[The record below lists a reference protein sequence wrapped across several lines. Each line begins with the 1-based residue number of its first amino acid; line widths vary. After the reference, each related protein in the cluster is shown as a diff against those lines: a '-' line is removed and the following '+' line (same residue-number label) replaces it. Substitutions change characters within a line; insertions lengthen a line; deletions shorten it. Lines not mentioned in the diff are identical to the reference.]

1 MNKNFMKSSVK
12 ALAVALSAAAILSS
26 CSKDQFTEKD
36 ALNLELQRLRA
47 QRTIDS
53 IKTAQDRLDRN
64 ALLRY
69 QRALDSL
76 DRENAGGRVFYTV
89 NVVSATASAVS
100 NGRVEEAEG
109 VTGASVTTSQ
119 YGQTRT
125 VQTTNGIATFEL
137 RSGEATV
144 AITAPNHTSA
154 DYTVNLTGP
163 FSGGQIGSQVGGN
176 TVVAAPKNGT
186 TVYVGNVIPLFEI
199 STDGAKMARIRGRAF
214 IETDLTNDVE
224 ELANTQ
230 NAAIQAAG
238 TVDNIFVTA
247 GINTQGAFFNRYLAK
262 QGAFGT
268 AGANLGGTST
278 TAGLGAITKIFY
290 GPATPATGSG
300 AAGAP
305 VTRVAVGATGDYTL
319 LVPATVSGL
328 PINMKSDE
336 IVANRIYFRS
346 GGLLT
351 TQRHLYGP
359 NVTADAVPVN
369 ASVPT
374 VSFQAFTTPAV
385 VTVSY
390 QPQVTS
396 SSFTTGNYAGGSGF
410 YAVTP
415 SVTVA
420 GTNGTGL
427 TAGNAVNTP
436 GGSNTENAAFVN
448 TSLTQFANTPA
459 SVTAVGLAVSG
470 VEISAG
476 GTGYTAV
483 SGAAN
488 DGVATFSRV
497 DVVGIGSGFR
507 VAGATGSQISNF
519 IQVTDGGFGFRYPDP
534 GSFQVANI
542 GTGNPLEGFTNATVT
557 AGFTGALPVVSFG
570 SILPPATSPVAL
582 VIPEPTIGT
591 ITAITVTNPG
601 SGLTTIPQP
610 VFTYGTAGSIPAVD
624 AANNPLFAKNGS
636 GGIQFNSAVYTF
648 PAAFGTAGTD
658 YVFGPTSL
666 ELTPITAAAASA
678 QQSTLGNGYVFVP
691 VAVAASTGPGTY
703 PSITPASFTVSVRTS
718 SAPATPNI
726 AAGTITR
733 IDITNGGIY
742 SGITGY
748 GATGTAGDPIA
759 FPLTGVGG
767 NINGINLQLV
777 VATVPPGSSRTT
789 NSLAALSFSGGS
801 GLALDNYVIST
812 PTPLVTRGG
821 IAGATPTNI
830 FLAASASGYP
840 GATGTLITST
850 LADPNTPISTALAS
864 NLLGGSPW
872 IVVFN
877 PPASGSQAWGI
888 PFIGNVNGQPTISG
902 VRIISAGAGY
912 PATTDAIPMTLMPNP
927 FRNTNANSTVG
938 SPAIALTDFGPVA
951 GTNWF
956 NADFSVQAGR
966 DLRNALANSSS
977 IGFELPAQSAFLQFT
992 VTNGGSGYAQTPSV
1006 AIADGGLTFGEIDLL
1021 LDGLVNSST
1030 LVGPVSMSN
1039 GSVTRVGNTFTGAQ
1053 PNQGRITLPATP
1065 QFVSAPAVFVS
1076 DALSTSLTN
1085 AFAAGLGSGAPADGT
1100 RISIGA
1106 NGAVTGISLGANF
1119 VNGTSAESA
1128 GWNAVSYHQPPLV
1141 TISAPATGTQATAV
1155 IDPAPVGIRVET
1167 GSGNLGK
1174 IQAIRITNGGSGYG
1188 RGNLYQRFFTSG
1200 PTGQDYVIVGSNGS
1214 GTATQTGAN
1223 APGSAFDVV
1232 TGVTYVRDIH
1242 YGTGRLL
1249 D

>member
-100 NGRVEEAEG
+100 NGRIEEAEG

-119 YGQTRT
+119 YGQART

-163 FSGGQIGSQVGGN
+163 FSGGQIGSLESGN

-238 TVDNIFVTA
+238 TVDNIFVSA

-268 AGANLGGTST
+268 AGANLGGTSS
-278 TAGLGAITKIFY
+278 TAGLGHISKIFY

-305 VTRVAVGATGDYTL
+305 VTRVAVGANGDYTL

-336 IVANRIYFRS
+336 IVANRTYFRD
-346 GGLLT
+346 GGIQT
-351 TQRHLYGP
+351 VQRFLYGP

-369 ASVPT
+369 SGLPT
-374 VSFQAFTTPAV
+374 VTFQAFTTPAT

-390 QPQVTS
+390 QPQVTA
-396 SSFTTGNYAGGSGF
+396 SSFNTGNYPGGSGF

-415 SVTVA
+415 SVAVS

-436 GGSNTENAAFVN
+436 AGSNTENGAFVN
-448 TSLTQFANTPA
+448 TSLTQFANSPA
-459 SVTAVGLAVSG
+459 STVAVGLAVSG

-483 SGAAN
+483 SGANN
-488 DGVATFSRV
+488 DGVASFSRV
-497 DVVGIGSGFR
+497 DVVGIGNGFR

-519 IQVTDGGFGFRYPDP
+519 IQVTDGGFGFAYPDP
-534 GSFQVANI
+534 ASFQVGNI
-542 GTGNPLEGFTNATVT
+542 GTGNPLGGFTNSTAT

-582 VIPEPTIGT
+582 VIPEPNVGT
-591 ITAITVTNPG
+591 ITAITVVNPG
-601 SGLTTIPQP
+601 SGLTSIPQP
-610 VFTYGTAGSIPAVD
+610 VFTYGTAGSLPAVD
-624 AANNPLFAKNGS
+624 AGSNALFAKNGS
-636 GGIQFNSAVYTF
+636 GGIQFSAAYIL
-648 PAAFGTAGTD
+648 PAAWGTAGTD
-658 YVFGPTSL
+658 YTFGPTVL
-666 ELTPITAAAASA
+666 ELTPTNPAAASA

-691 VAVAASTGPGTY
+691 TAVAASTGPGTY

-718 SAPATPNI
+718 SAPATADVP
-726 AAGTITR
+726 AGSITR

-748 GATGTAGDPIA
+748 GANGTPGDPIT

-777 VATVPPGSSRTT
+777 VATVPPGSTRTT
-789 NSLAALSFSGGS
+789 NSLAALAFSGGS

-812 PTPLVTRGG
+812 PTPQVTRGG

-830 FLAASASGYP
+830 FFAASASGYP
-840 GATGTLITST
+840 GATGTLITSS
-850 LADPNTPISTALAS
+850 LNHPNTPISTTLAS

-877 PPASGSQAWGI
+877 PPANGSQAWGI
-888 PFIGNVNGQPTISG
+888 PFIGTVNGQPTISG

-938 SPAIALTDFGPVA
+938 SPAIALADFGPVA

-956 NADFSVQAGR
+956 NADFSVQVGK

-977 IGFELPAQSAFLQFT
+977 IGFELPSQSAFLQFT
-992 VTNGGSGYAQTPSV
+992 VTNGGSGYAQAPSV
-1006 AIADGGLTFGEIDLL
+1006 AIADGGLTFNEIAGLL
-1021 LDGLVNSST
+1021 GTPNST
-1030 LVGPVSMSN
+1030 VVGPVTMSN
-1039 GSVTRVGNTFTGAQ
+1039 GSVSRVGNNFTGAQ
-1053 PNQGRITLPATP
+1053 PNQGRVTLPATP
-1065 QFVSAPAVFVS
+1065 QFLSAPAVFVS

-1085 AFAAGLGSGAPADGT
+1085 AFAAGLGSANAVDGT
-1100 RISIGA
+1100 RISIGN
-1106 NGAVTGISLGANF
+1106 NGAITGISLGANF

-1167 GSGNLGK
+1167 GADNLGK

-1200 PTGQDYVIVGSNGS
+1200 PSGQDYVIVGSNGS

-1223 APGSAFDVV
+1223 SAGSAFDVV

-1242 YGTGRLL
+1242 YGTGRML

>member
-26 CSKDQFTEKD
+26 CSKDQFTERD

-163 FSGGQIGSQVGGN
+163 FSGGQTSLVGSGN
-176 TVVAAPKNGT
+176 TVVQAPKNGT

-238 TVDNIFVTA
+238 AVDNIFVTA
-247 GINTQGAFFNRYLAK
+247 GINTQGTFFNRYLAK

-336 IVANRIYFRS
+336 IVANRTYFRA

-390 QPQVTS
+390 QPQVIG
-396 SSFTTGNYAGGSGF
+396 SSFATGLRTGGGGF
-410 YAVTP
+410 YAVAPT
-415 SVTVA
+415 VTLS
-420 GTNGTGL
+420 GTGGTGL
-427 TAGNAVNTP
+427 AGSIGATGTVGDAFADTPAGTTVVGKTITAVNVTAG
-436 GGSNTENAAFVN
+436 GS
-448 TSLTQFANTPA
+448 
-459 SVTAVGLAVSG
+459 
-470 VEISAG
+470 
-476 GTGYTAV
+476 GYTAV
-483 SGAAN
+483 SGANN
-488 DGVATFSRV
+488 DGVASFTRN
-497 DVVGIGSGFR
+497 DVVGVGSGFR
-507 VAGATGSQISNF
+507 VAGSTGSQISNF

-534 GSFQVANI
+534 VTFDVTAI
-542 GTGNPLEGFTNATVT
+542 GTTAGTINGFGTTTTVT
-557 AGFTGALPVVSFG
+557 SGFTGALPVVSFG
-570 SILPPATSPVAL
+570 SILPPATTPVAV
-582 VIPEPTIGT
+582 VIPEPSIGT
-591 ITAITVTNPG
+591 ITAITVTDQG
-601 SGLTTIPQP
+601 SGLSSIPQP
-610 VFTYGTAGSIPAVD
+610 VFTYGNPGSIPSQDAVT
-624 AANNPLFAKNGS
+624 NNLFEKNGS
-636 GGIQFNSAVYTF
+636 GGIQFNFDATGGPAYVF
-648 PAAFGTAGTD
+648 PPSWGTAGTD
-658 YVFGPTSL
+658 YTVSATSII
-666 ELTPITAAAASA
+666 LTPATQAAAAG
-678 QQSTLGNGYVFVP
+678 QRSTLGSGYVFVP
-691 VAVAASTGPGTY
+691 TAVAAAQGNGSF
-703 PSITPASFTVSVRTS
+703 PSITPASFTLTLNTS
-718 SAPATPNI
+718 ANANNSNTPPGSI
-726 AAGTITR
+726 AR
-733 IDITNGGIY
+733 IEITNGGVY

-748 GATGTAGDPIA
+748 GGNGAAADVIP

-767 NINGINLQLV
+767 NIDGISLRIV

-789 NSLAALSFSGGS
+789 NSLAALSFAGGS
-801 GLALDNYVIST
+801 GLALDNYVITT
-812 PTPLVTRGG
+812 PTPTVGT
-821 IAGATPTNI
+821 TNI
-830 FLAASASGYP
+830 FSAATAFGYP
-840 GATGTLITST
+840 SNTTLVTST
-850 LADPNTPISTALAS
+850 LLNPNSPITVDLGT

-872 IVVFN
+872 IVVFD
-877 PPASGSQAWGI
+877 PPAGGGVQAWGI
-888 PFIGNVNGQPTISG
+888 PFINLVNGVSTIAG
-902 VRIISAGAGY
+902 VRIINAGAGY
-912 PATTDAIPMTLMPNP
+912 AASTTAVPMTLMPNP
-927 FRNTNANSTVG
+927 FRRTGAAVGNS
-938 SPAIALTDFGPVA
+938 AIALADFGPA
-951 GTNWF
+951 NATNWF
-956 NADFSVQAGR
+956 TLGTDITNVLPVQAGK
-966 DLRNALANSSS
+966 DLRNALSNALS

-1006 AIADGGLTFGEIDLL
+1006 AIADGGLTFNEIAGLL
-1021 LDGLVNSST
+1021 STPNST

-1039 GSVTRVGNTFTGAQ
+1039 GSVTRVGNNFTGAQ
-1053 PNQGRITLPATP
+1053 ANQGRITLPATP

-1085 AFAAGLGSGAPADGT
+1085 AFAAGLGSAAPVDGT

-1155 IDPAPVGIRVET
+1155 IDPAPVGIRIE
-1167 GSGNLGK
+1167 SGAPNLGK

-1200 PTGQDYVIVGSNGS
+1200 PSGQDYVIVGSNGS

-1223 APGSAFDVV
+1223 SPGSAFDVV

>member
-1 MNKNFMKSSVK
+1 MKSSVK
-12 ALAVALSAAAILSS
+12 ALAVALSAAAVLSS
-26 CSKDQFTEKD
+26 CSKEQFTEKD

-53 IKTAQDRLDRN
+53 IKTAQERLDRN

-69 QRALDSL
+69 QRVLDSL

-89 NVVSATASAVS
+89 NVVSATAAAVS
-100 NGRVEEAEG
+100 NGRIEEAEG

-214 IETDLTNDVE
+214 IETDLTNDTE

-230 NAAIQAAG
+230 NAAIQGAG
-238 TVDNIFVTA
+238 QVDNIFVTA
-247 GINTQGAFFNRYLAK
+247 GINTQGAFFGRYLAK

-268 AGANLGGTST
+268 AGANLGGTSS
-278 TAGLGAITKIFY
+278 TAGLGHITKIFY

-328 PINMKSDE
+328 PINLKSDE
-336 IVANRIYFRS
+336 IVANRTYFR
-346 GGLLT
+346 GDGTVT

-369 ASVPT
+369 AAVPT
-374 VSFQAFTTPAV
+374 VTFQAFTTPAT
-385 VTVSY
+385 VTASY
-390 QPQVTS
+390 QPQVVAT
-396 SSFTTGNYAGGSGF
+396 SFTTGLKTGGGGF
-410 YAVTP
+410 YAVAPT
-415 SVTVA
+415 VTLT
-420 GTNGTGL
+420 GTGGTGL
-427 TAGNAVNTP
+427 AGSIGATGTVGNAFADTPAGTTVVGKTITAVNVTAG
-436 GGSNTENAAFVN
+436 GS
-448 TSLTQFANTPA
+448 
-459 SVTAVGLAVSG
+459 
-470 VEISAG
+470 
-476 GTGYTAV
+476 GYTAV
-483 SGAAN
+483 SGANN
-488 DGVATFSRV
+488 DGVASFTRN
-497 DVVGIGSGFR
+497 DVVGVGSGFR
-507 VAGATGSQISNF
+507 VAGSTGSQISSF
-519 IQVTDGGFGFRYPDP
+519 IQVTDGGFGFRYPDAAT
-534 GSFQVANI
+534 FDVTQI
-542 GTGNPLEGFTNATVT
+542 GTVGTIGGFGATTTVT
-557 AGFTGALPVVSFG
+557 SGFTGALPVVSFG

-582 VIPEPTIGT
+582 VIPEPSIGT
-591 ITAITVTNPG
+591 ITSITVTNPG
-601 SGLTTIPQP
+601 SGLTSIPQP
-610 VFTYGTAGSIPAVD
+610 VFTYGQPGSIPAED
-624 AANNPLFAKNGS
+624 ATTNDLFEKNGA
-636 GGIQFNSAVYTF
+636 GGIQFNFDATGGPAYVF
-648 PAAFGTAGTD
+648 PASWGTAGTD
-658 YVFGPTSL
+658 YTVTATSIIL
-666 ELTPITAAAASA
+666 SPNTPAAAAG
-678 QQSTLGNGYVFVP
+678 QRTTLGSGYVFVP
-691 VAVAASTGPGTY
+691 TAVAAAQGNGTF
-703 PSITPASFTVSVRTS
+703 PSITPASFTLTLNTS
-718 SAPATPNI
+718 ANANNSNTPPGSI
-726 AAGTITR
+726 AR
-733 IDITNGGIY
+733 IDITNGGVY

-748 GATGTAGDPIA
+748 GGNGTAADAIP

-767 NINGINLQLV
+767 NIDGISLQFV

-789 NSLAALSFSGGS
+789 NSLAALSFAGGS

-812 PTPLVTRGG
+812 PTPTVGT
-821 IAGATPTNI
+821 TNI
-830 FLAASASGYP
+830 FSAATSFGYP
-840 GATGTLITST
+840 SNTTLVTATLLNPNEEITVALGT
-850 LADPNTPISTALAS
+850 

-872 IVVFN
+872 LVVFD
-877 PPASGSQAWGI
+877 PPAGGGVQAWGI
-888 PFIGNVNGQPTISG
+888 PFISDVNGVPTIAG
-902 VRIISAGAGY
+902 VRIINAGAGY
-912 PATTDAIPMTLMPNP
+912 PASTAAIPMTLMPNP
-927 FRNTNANSTVG
+927 FRRTGAAVG
-938 SPAIALTDFGPVA
+938 NPAIPLADFGPA
-951 GTNWF
+951 NATNWF
-956 NADFSVQAGR
+956 TNGTDITNVLPVQAGKNLR
-966 DLRNALANSSS
+966 DALTNASS
-977 IGFELPAQSAFLQFT
+977 IGFELPTQSAFLQFT
-992 VTNGGSGYAQTPSV
+992 VTNGGSGYAQAPSV
-1006 AIADGGLTFGEIDLL
+1006 AIADGGLTFNEIAGLL
-1021 LDGLVNSST
+1021 GTPNST
-1030 LVGPVSMSN
+1030 LVGPVTMSN
-1039 GSVTRVGNTFTGAQ
+1039 GSVVRVGNTFTGAQ
-1053 PNQGRITLPATP
+1053 ANQGRVTLTSSTPA
-1065 QFVSAPAVFVS
+1065 FLSAPAVFVS

-1085 AFAAGLGSGAPADGT
+1085 AFRAGLSSALPVDGT

-1106 NGAVTGISLGANF
+1106 NGAVTAISLGANF

-1141 TISAPATGTQATAV
+1141 TISAPAAGTQATAV
-1155 IDPAPVGIRVET
+1155 IDPAPVGIRVES
-1167 GSGNLGK
+1167 GAGNLGK

-1200 PTGQDYVIVGSNGS
+1200 PSGQDYAIIGSNGS

-1223 APGSAFDVV
+1223 SPGSAFDVV